1 MRAFARDGSI
11 AAMKPRL
18 SFEEGHRRKYLI
30 VVDESQEVES
40 ALYYAASRV
49 QRSSGVITML
59 YIIEPSEF
67 QNWAGV
73 RQVQI
78 EEETTKAKALFRLF
92 RRKLAHAGFENV
104 EAEDV
109 IREGHT
115 AEEVNK
121 LIAEDEDIAILVLGA
136 SIDAKGPGP
145 LVASLA
151 TGRAAGGFAVPVTV
165 VPGQLSLAEIKAL
178 A

>member
-1 MRAFARDGSI
+1 MNGSI
-11 AAMKPRL
+11 TSMKLRR
-18 SFEEGHRRKYLI
+18 SFEEGHRRKFLI
-30 VVDESQEVES
+30 VVDDSQEVES
-40 ALYYAASRV
+40 ALYYAACRV
-49 QRSSGVITML
+49 QRSSGLIVML
-59 YIIEPSEF
+59 YVIEPSEL

-104 EAEDV
+104 ETEDV
-109 IREGHT
+109 IREGRT
-115 AEEVNK
+115 AEEINK

-151 TGRAAGGFAVPVTV
+151 AGRSSGGFAVPVTV
-165 VPGQLSLAEIKAL
+165 VPGQLPLAEIKAL